1 MNKLVEAI
9 NKGCLLVG
17 LLGGTTSMII
27 LIVIIGLVKECVG
40 PKEDPMDVSNMKQRE
55 CYDRQ
60 YLIDSTRVGFE
71 LVWYTTNTVTPKRL
85 KEIQSREPIRKAQKQ
100 LLQEAPGHF
109 KHDFFHTDIY
119 DFARYARQFDVDPD
133 VRLVN
138 LFVYGMALEQQY
150 LQPNPN
156 LPDGCTEYNTSTQ
169 QGVLYLEENDIYP
182 YNPKAGP
189 TYRYWKCWR
198 TSTTDERYT
207 HFTTSEYIQR

>member
-1 MNKLVEAI
+1 
-9 NKGCLLVG
+9 
-17 LLGGTTSMII
+17 
-27 LIVIIGLVKECVG
+27 
-40 PKEDPMDVSNMKQRE
+40 MDVSNMKQRE

-60 YLIDSTRVGFE
+60 YLTDSTRVGFE

-100 LLQEAPGHF
+100 LLQEAPEHF